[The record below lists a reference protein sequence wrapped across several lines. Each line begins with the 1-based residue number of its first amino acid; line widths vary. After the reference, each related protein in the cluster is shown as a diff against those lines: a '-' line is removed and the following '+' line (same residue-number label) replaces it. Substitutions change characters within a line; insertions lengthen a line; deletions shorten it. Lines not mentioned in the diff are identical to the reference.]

1 MRVPNSFTL
10 DPEIVSLSPAAVATF
25 LLLKTF
31 SGVWLRYARKFDVSL
46 GEGYSQAHHA
56 RFGTLHSK
64 NTDVLCV
71 FCLLHDLA
79 QNARFGMTPERNRT
93 FVLYALILLLPIFLD
108 QLTDVDSKDRIGLG
122 PFEDPEKKFGVSIE
136 ELLHLFELDL

>member
-1 MRVPNSFTL
+1 M
-10 DPEIVSLSPAAVATF
+10 
-25 LLLKTF
+25 
-31 SGVWLRYARKFDVSL
+31 FDVSL

-56 RFGTLHSK
+56 RFGTLRSK

-79 QNARFGMTPERNRT
+79 QNTRFEVTPKGNRT

-108 QLTDVDSKDRIGLG
+108 QRIKLSSKCRISAPSRTGYVTHELTG
-122 PFEDPEKKFGVSIE
+122 
-136 ELLHLFELDL
+136 